1 VKGFYVR
8 VSILLWSLALNI
20 SERVQNLEYAIRDVV
35 GHARELEKKGRDVIY
50 LNIGDPLL
58 FDFETPEHVKA
69 ALIQA
74 VKDGFNRYSP
84 SEGLPELRDSI
95 CEKEKEVG
103 GIDVL
108 PENVIISNGVSEGI
122 QMVLGALVDTGSEI
136 LVPGPAYPPYISYT
150 EFFGGKAVLYRTIEE
165 DGWQPDL
172 DDVRAKLSD
181 STRAL
186 VIINPNNPCGALY
199 DKKVVKE
206 LTDMAG
212 EYGIPVISDEIYN
225 QLAYDELV
233 STANIAKDV
242 PVIGLNGFSKVY
254 LMTGWRLGYVFF
266 TGQNEQLLEEL
277 QENIIKEARIR
288 LSANTPVQ
296 KAAVAALKGPQT
308 HISRMVEK
316 LRERRDFSY
325 KRLNEID
332 GISCAEPK
340 GAFYFFPKVEGVG
353 SMWANDMAFVRDLL
367 ENTGIVFVHG
377 SGFGTEYG
385 SGHFRGVFL
394 PPIETLEKSFN
405 RLEDFMSKKGQ

>member
-1 VKGFYVR
+1 MKGFYVR
-8 VSILLWSLALNI
+8 AFILLWSLPLNI
-20 SERVQNLEYAIRDVV
+20 SERVQKLEYAIRDVV

-58 FDFETPEHVKA
+58 FDFQTPEHVKA

-74 VKDGFNRYSP
+74 VKDDLNRYSP
-84 SEGLPELRDSI
+84 SEGLPELRDAI
-95 CEKEKEVG
+95 CEKEKKISD
-103 GIDVL
+103 IDIS

-122 QMVLGALVDTGSEI
+122 QMVLGALVDDGSEI

-172 DDVRAKLSD
+172 DDVRTKISD
-181 STRAL
+181 STRGL

-199 DKKVVKE
+199 DKKVVKA
-206 LTDMAG
+206 LTDVAG
-212 EYGIPVISDEIYN
+212 EYDIPLISDEIYN

-233 STANIAKDV
+233 STAKVANDV

-254 LMTGWRLGYVFF
+254 LMTGWRLGYIFF
-266 TGQNEQLLEEL
+266 TGQDEKLLKKLGEH
-277 QENIIKEARIR
+277 ITKEARIR

-296 KAAVAALKGPQT
+296 KAAVEALRGPQT
-308 HISRMVEK
+308 HISSMVEK
-316 LRERRDFSY
+316 LRKRRDFSY
-325 KRLNEID
+325 KRLNEIN
-332 GISCAEPK
+332 GISCTEPK

-353 SMWANDMAFVRDLL
+353 SNWENDMAFVRDLL

-385 SGHFRGVFL
+385 SRHFRGVFL
-394 PPIETLEKSFN
+394 PPIETLEKSFD
-405 RLEDFMSKKGQ
+405 RLDDFMTKKG

>member
-1 VKGFYVR
+1 MKGFYVR
-8 VSILLWSLALNI
+8 TSILLWSLPLNI
-20 SERVQNLEYAIRDVV
+20 SKRVQNLEYAIRDVV
-35 GHARELEKKGRDVIY
+35 GHARKLEKKGRDVIY

-74 VKDGFNRYSP
+74 VKDDFNKYSP
-84 SEGLPELRDSI
+84 SEGLPELRDAI
-95 CEKEKEVG
+95 CEKEKKVG
-103 GIDVL
+103 DIDIL
-108 PENVIISNGVSEGI
+108 PENVIVSNGVSEGI
-122 QMVLGALVDTGSEI
+122 QMVLAALVDDGSEI

-172 DDVRAKLSD
+172 DDVRAKISD

-186 VIINPNNPCGALY
+186 VVINPNNPCGALY
-199 DKKVVKE
+199 DKKVVKA
-206 LTDMAG
+206 LTDIAG

-233 STANIAKDV
+233 STAKVAKDV
-242 PVIGLNGFSKVY
+242 PIIGLNGFSKVY

-266 TGQNEQLLEEL
+266 TGQDEQLLEEL
-277 QENIIKEARIR
+277 LESITKEARIR

-296 KAAVAALKGPQT
+296 KAAVAALRGPQT
-308 HISRMVEK
+308 HISSMVKK

-332 GISCAEPK
+332 GISCTEPN

-353 SMWANDMAFVRDLL
+353 SRWENDMAFVSDLL
-367 ENTGIVFVHG
+367 EHTGIVFVHG
-377 SGFGTEYG
+377 SGFGTTYG

-394 PPIETLEKSFN
+394 PPIDVLEKSFD
-405 RLEDFMSKKGQ
+405 RLESYMTKKGQ